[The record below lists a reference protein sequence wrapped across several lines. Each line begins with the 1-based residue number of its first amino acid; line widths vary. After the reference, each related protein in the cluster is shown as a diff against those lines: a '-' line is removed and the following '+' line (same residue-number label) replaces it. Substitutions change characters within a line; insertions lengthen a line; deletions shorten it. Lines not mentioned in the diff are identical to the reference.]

1 MLSKS
6 LESCQKKKT
15 FHSPRLLRTRSAQW
29 AYLSSTC
36 RTHLT
41 LFASVTFFRS
51 LNSLTNWSLQYHL
64 YICMYIYIYRYS
76 IKGKSLLRRF
86 DKSTTDFSH
95 LLKPM
100 DPLTT
105 YRLTDRIAFLKTAGH
120 PCMDL
125 QRHFHLS
132 GFLGKKMHTHW
143 ELCELNHHVAQ
154 RFFFWTFPQRHEKRI
169 SDTFSLNSGW
179 SSLVGMPIFLMDN
192 PTTVLRVSN
201 YKSKYIINQHYW
213 SRDFIFSWQ
222 TVLDTSALLVHKSNF
237 GKKMNREH
245 AKFENSQ
252 E

>member
-1 MLSKS
+1 M
-6 LESCQKKKT
+6 
-15 FHSPRLLRTRSAQW
+15 
-29 AYLSSTC
+29 Y
-36 RTHLT
+36 
-41 LFASVTFFRS
+41 V
-51 LNSLTNWSLQYHL
+51 
-64 YICMYIYIYRYS
+64 YIYIFYIYIYKYS

-86 DKSTTDFSH
+86 DKSTTDFLIFWNPWIH
-95 LLKPM
+95 W
-100 DPLTT
+100 PLTGSQIELHFKNG
-105 YRLTDRIAFLKTAGH
+105 RPPLHGFAKAFPPEWLPWQENAHPLRAVRIEPPCCPTFFLL
-120 PCMDL
+120 D
-125 QRHFHLS
+125 
-132 GFLGKKMHTHW
+132 
-143 ELCELNHHVAQ
+143 
-154 RFFFWTFPQRHEKRI
+154 FPQRHEKRI